1 MTKQTNTSGQ
11 WTGNRLPPKVS
22 PDELRERQKRS
33 LLKGATERT
42 TRKIKSGDVKV
53 TLPYVKG

>member
-1 MTKQTNTSGQ
+1 MTKQTNAAWYAGK
-11 WTGNRLPPKVS
+11 RPAPKVS
-22 PDELRERQKRS
+22 EDEQRERQKRS